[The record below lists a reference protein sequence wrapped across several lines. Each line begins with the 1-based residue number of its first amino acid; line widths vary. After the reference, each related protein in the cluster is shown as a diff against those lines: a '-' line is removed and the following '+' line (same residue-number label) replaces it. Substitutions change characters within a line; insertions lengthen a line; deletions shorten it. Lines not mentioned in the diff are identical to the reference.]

1 MAHPSIK
8 TPSNIYVVGSNQ
20 SLVAKEDQSFSVVSV
35 LAGTSMTVKAS
46 GVFSY
51 KASFTL
57 LDMDGFIDQ
66 KTGKP
71 FDNVTE
77 ANLQAPGYFER
88 VSTNDQTISV
98 VPGMV
103 LYGRFTK
110 VSAGSGASFL
120 VYR

>member
-46 GVFSY
+46 GVSY
-51 KASFTL
+51 YVSSFTAET
-57 LDMDGFIDQ
+57 MVGFIDP

-71 FDNVTE
+71 FALIAD
-77 ANLQAPGYFER
+77 AAAAAPGYFER
-88 VSTNDQTISV
+88 VSTDDQTVSV

-110 VSAGSGASFL
+110 VAAGNGASFL